1 MGGKIAVNKHI
12 RLTINGQSFLCLIDG
27 LNGHYPLYIFLS
39 QGIEKKFEKIGFQP
53 GNPAVVLIIN
63 YLHQFNPTSTRH
75 NVEYL
80 VN

>member
-1 MGGKIAVNKHI
+1 MSFKQIS
-12 RLTINGQSFLCLIDG
+12 LTFNGQAFLCRIDG
-27 LNGHYPLYIFLS
+27 LKGHYPLYIFQCDGL
-39 QGIEKKFEKIGFQP
+39 KKNFEKIGFQP

-63 YLHQFNPTSTRH
+63 YLQRYNPTSTRH